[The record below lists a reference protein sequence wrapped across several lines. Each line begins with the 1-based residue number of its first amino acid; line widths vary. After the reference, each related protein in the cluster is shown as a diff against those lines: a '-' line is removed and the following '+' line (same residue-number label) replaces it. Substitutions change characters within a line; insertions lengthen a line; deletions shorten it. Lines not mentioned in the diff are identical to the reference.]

1 MLAKIE
7 NQQGI
12 DNIDEIIEA
21 ADGIMIARGDMG
33 IEVPFE
39 MVPVYQ
45 KMIITKVNAAG
56 KVVVTATNM
65 LETMT
70 EKPRA
75 TRSEV
80 SDVFNAVID
89 GTDATMLSGES
100 ANGKYPVESVRTM
113 ATIDKNAQTL
123 LKEYGRL
130 DSSTFD
136 RSTKT
141 EVVASAVKD
150 ATNSM
155 DIKLVVALTES
166 GNTARLI
173 SKYRPNADILALT
186 FDELTERG
194 LMLNWGV
201 IPMLTE
207 APSSTDDMFEIAE
220 RKAVEAGLVQ
230 SGDDIVIVAGVPLGE
245 AVRTNTMRIRT
256 VRYLESPAV
265 GPQNHI
271 RCKQAAFALN
281 LFALL
286 KTVPEFLWDL
296 LLLCTFYIK
305 TAFSGNANRI
315 PIAENIVVNLICIN
329 DIRAG
334 CKLLPVFCQF
344 NHPKLKGKLWSYHT
358 QCIYYSFQS
367 SGANQGQRLC
377 TLCVTHS

>member
-1 MLAKIE
+1 MANEIVTTAQDRMKQSLGSLQRDLGHIRAGRANASLLDRVQVVYYGAPTPLNQLASITIPEARVLMVTPFDKSILKDIE
-7 NQQGI
+7 KALYESDLGI
-12 DNIDEIIEA
+12 TPAN
-21 ADGIMIARGDMG
+21 DG
-33 IEVPFE
+33 
-39 MVPVYQ
+39 
-45 KMIITKVNAAG
+45 
-56 KVVVTATNM
+56 
-65 LETMT
+65 
-70 EKPRA
+70 
-75 TRSEV
+75 S
-80 SDVFNAVID
+80 VI
-89 GTDATMLSGES
+89 
-100 ANGKYPVESVRTM
+100 
-113 ATIDKNAQTL
+113 
-123 LKEYGRL
+123 RL
-130 DSSTFD
+130 
-136 RSTKT
+136 
-141 EVVASAVKD
+141 
-150 ATNSM
+150 
-155 DIKLVVALTES
+155 
-166 GNTARLI
+166 
-173 SKYRPNADILALT
+173 
-186 FDELTERG
+186 
-194 LMLNWGV
+194 V

-271 RCKQAAFALN
+271 RCKQATFALN